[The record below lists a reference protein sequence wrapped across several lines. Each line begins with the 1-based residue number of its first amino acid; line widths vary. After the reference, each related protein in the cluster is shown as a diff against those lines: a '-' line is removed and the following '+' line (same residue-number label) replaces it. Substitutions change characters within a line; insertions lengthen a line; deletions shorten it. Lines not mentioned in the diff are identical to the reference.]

1 MNLADAGELK
11 GFLRKHGLKADKGLG
26 QHFLCAPDI
35 VQAIVQ
41 AAGNYSGCLEV
52 GPGPGI
58 LTSFLAKNAE
68 KMSAVEFDPRMV
80 SLLADS
86 APKCKVIV
94 GDALRVDLFEILN
107 ELPEPR
113 VLVSNMPYYI
123 TGPLLARFS
132 DVRSQLTTL
141 VLMMQKEVGDKIVAE
156 PKNRNRGA
164 LSVNIQSL
172 FTVEMVVK
180 APGTA
185 FMPPPKVD
193 SVVLKLTPRSEIF
206 PEGFTKVVKSGH
218 MQPRKTL
225 LNNLGSTFRKERA
238 EVYELLKGNGLFETA
253 RGFELTETQWV
264 SLTESIMKLGWV

>member
-86 APKCKVIV
+86 APTCKVIV

-206 PEGFTKVVKSGH
+206 PEGFTKVVKAGH

-238 EVYELLKGNGLFETA
+238 EVYEVLKGNGLFETA
-253 RGFELTETQWV
+253 RGFELTEAQWIA
-264 SLTESIMKLGWV
+264 LTESIMKLGWV

>member
-35 VQAIVQ
+35 VQAIVN

-58 LTSFLAKNAE
+58 LTSFLAKKSVA
-68 KMSAVEFDPRMV
+68 MTAVEFDPRMV
-80 SLLADS
+80 NLLADS
-86 APKCKVIV
+86 APTCKVIV
-94 GDALRVDLFEILN
+94 ADALRVDLFEILS

-132 DVRSQLTTL
+132 EVRALVGAM
-141 VLMMQKEVGDKIVAE
+141 VLMMQKEVGEKIVAE
-156 PKNRNRGA
+156 PKNRVRGA
-164 LSVNIQSL
+164 LSVNIQSQ

-180 APGTA
+180 APGSA

-193 SVVLKLTPRSEIF
+193 SVVLKLTPRAEVF
-206 PEGFTKVVKSGH
+206 PDGFAKVVKAGH

-225 LNNLGSTFRKERA
+225 LNNLGSTFRKERG
-238 EVYELLKGNGLFETA
+238 EVFEVLKQNGLFETA

-264 SLTESIMKLGWV
+264 ALTESIMKLGWT